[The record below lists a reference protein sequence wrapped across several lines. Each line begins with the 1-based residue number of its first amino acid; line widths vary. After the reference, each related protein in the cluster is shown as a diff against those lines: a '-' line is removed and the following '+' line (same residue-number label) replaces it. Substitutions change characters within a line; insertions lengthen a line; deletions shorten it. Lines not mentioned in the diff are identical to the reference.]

1 MRLLAKL
8 RSLFRRDKLDAEM
21 QAEMRRHLEL
31 QAERN
36 RATGMDAEEARFA
49 AQRQFGNLASVQER
63 CREARGLPWLEQLL
77 RDLGLAA
84 RSLVRSQTHAVMV
97 VLTLA
102 LGIGMTSTIF
112 SVVYGVLI
120 DPYPYARSG
129 EIWEPQ
135 AFDPKTNRRI
145 GFRIKDYL
153 EMQRLP
159 AVASAMATGYSQV
172 TMFSENSPE
181 IITSPQLTG
190 TAFPFLDV
198 TPVLGRGLLPTDF
211 ESTGDARPVVVLT
224 YKLWQRLFNGDPGVL
239 GRTLDLDHVPHTI
252 GGVMPPRFG
261 WYTDDGLWRPLPVT
275 ELDRGVR
282 LIVRLRPGVT
292 PEAAGQ
298 QLQAMLLEQARKE
311 PGRFPKDG
319 FKAEFKNYLDVT
331 VASGSM
337 RTSLQLLF
345 GAVGFLLAI
354 ACINAANLQ
363 LARGAGRS
371 REMAVRLALGAGR
384 GRLVRQLLTESVVL
398 AAAAGV
404 LGVALAYGCIHLIV
418 ALLPPNHV
426 PNEARVTLNGWVL
439 GFSTLVAMAS
449 GIVSG
454 LMPALQCS
462 RPDMN
467 EALKEGG
474 HAATGHRGN
483 RLRHAFAIAQ
493 ITLSV
498 VLLVGASLL
507 TISFVRAENRYRG
520 FQTER
525 MLLLRLPLDPKRYT
539 SFAERIAFAR
549 EFERRARTLPG
560 VTNVTVGLPPGFD
573 GRSNVDITGQPKP
586 PEPVGLNFVD
596 ASYLGTYGIA
606 LKAGRTLT
614 EGEIERGD
622 HVALISESAVRLW
635 SGGVSPLGRS
645 ISIDAL
651 VGGGPNNL
659 AAPNATKEVTV
670 VGIVA
675 DVRTDGPD
683 KPAPV
688 AVFVP
693 YTLRARAI
701 QMFVLRAGVEP
712 NSLLGAVRSQLREMD
727 REQPMLLPITFEEL
741 IEQQVKEPKFN
752 MMLFNVLA
760 GVALALAAAGIY
772 SVLAYAVAQRTREI
786 GVRMALGAGPGQVQ
800 RLFLKSGLGMVAIG
814 IGVGTGVSIGLARVL
829 RSLIYGEAWSDPLAF
844 GMALGTLSLVA
855 LLACVVPARR
865 ATKVDPM
872 AALRA
877 E

>member
-1 MRLLAKL
+1 MKL
-8 RSLFRRDKLDAEM
+8 GRILRALFRRRELDVEM
-21 QAEMRRHLEL
+21 QDEMRHHLEL
-31 QAERN
+31 QTAQN
-36 RATGMDAEEARFA
+36 RAKGLDSTEANFT
-49 AQRQFGNLASVQER
+49 AQRQFGNIASVQER
-63 CREARGLPWLEQLL
+63 CRETRGLPRLEHLL
-77 RDLGLAA
+77 RDLSLAA
-84 RSLVRSQTHAVMV
+84 RSLVRSRSHAAVV

-135 AFDPKTNRRI
+135 AFDLKTNRRI
-145 GFRIKDYL
+145 GFRIRDYL
-153 EMQRLP
+153 AMQRLP
-159 AVASAMATGYSQV
+159 AVASAMATGYGQV

-181 IITSPQLTG
+181 IITAPQLSG

-198 TPVLGRGLLPTDF
+198 QPVLGRGLLPSDF

-224 YKLWQRLFNGDPGVL
+224 FKLWQRLFNGDPAVL
-239 GRTLDLDHVPHTI
+239 GRTVDLDHVPHTI
-252 GGVMPPRFG
+252 VGVMPPRFG

-282 LIVRLRPGVT
+282 LIVRLKPGAT
-292 PEAAGQ
+292 PEAASQ
-298 QLQAMLLEQARKE
+298 QLQAMLLEQARKD
-311 PGRFPKDG
+311 PGRFPQDG

-398 AAAAGV
+398 AAAAGM

-454 LMPALQCS
+454 LLPALQCS

-474 HAATGHRGN
+474 HAATGQKGN

-507 TISFVRAENRYRG
+507 TITFVRSENRFRG
-520 FQTER
+520 FVTEN
-525 MLLLRLPLDPKRYT
+525 MLLLRVPLDPKRYT
-539 SFAERIAFAR
+539 SYAERIAFAR
-549 EFERRARTLPG
+549 DFERRTRVLPG
-560 VTNVTVGLPPGFD
+560 VTNVTLGLPPGFD
-573 GRSNVDITGQPKP
+573 GRSTVEVTGQPKP
-586 PEPVGLNFVD
+586 PEPVGVNSVD
-596 ASYLGTYGIA
+596 ASYLATYGIA

-614 EGEIERGD
+614 ESEIEHGD
-622 HVALISESAVRLW
+622 HVALISESAARLW
-635 SGGVSPLGRS
+635 SGGVSPLGRTV
-645 ISIDAL
+645 SIDAL

-659 AAPNATKEVTV
+659 AAPNAAKEVTV

-688 AVFVP
+688 VIFVP
-693 YTLRARAI
+693 YTLRARAN
-701 QMFVLRAGVEP
+701 QMFVVRTGVAP
-712 NSLLGAVRSQLREMD
+712 TSLLNAVRSQLRETD
-727 REQPMLLPITFEEL
+727 KEQPMLDPITFEEL

-814 IGVGTGVSIGLARVL
+814 VGVGTGVSVGLARVL

-844 GMALGTLSLVA
+844 AFALGTLSVVA
-855 LLACVVPARR
+855 LVACVVPARR
-865 ATKVDPM
+865 AAKVDPM
-872 AALRA
+872 VALRS